1 VQRGLRTEI
10 QRISLTVLV
19 LTGIGLINGHLSLT
33 LLCGFALYL
42 AWTLRQILKLY
53 RWLETRP
60 DELPPESYGVWA
72 DICDQLYR
80 LQQSNKRATQL
91 HRNVVNRVKSIT
103 TALEEGL
110 VLLNSNRELDW
121 WNPAAK
127 QIFNLQKNDRG
138 QAITNLI
145 RSPAFVKFIYG
156 GKFKKSLE
164 ISAPNDDQRKLLI
177 SASKFEGDNTAL
189 VVQDITRLRNMEQ
202 MRTDFVA
209 NISHELRTP
218 LTVISGYIETLQANN
233 GSLPPAW
240 NAALEQMSQQ
250 TQRMN
255 ALANDLVML
264 SQLESMDTP
273 PSRQPV
279 KLQPLL
285 EQIVQ
290 DASALA
296 SDNHNL
302 ILECEPELTISGESK
317 ELYSAF
323 SNLVI
328 NAIKHN
334 PEGAD
339 IRITAERQS
348 AATVVHVSDN
358 GIGIDPK
365 HIGRLTERFYR
376 TDQSRASQ
384 TGGTG
389 LGLAIVKHILLR
401 HHATLSI
408 SSRRFSG
415 STFSCRF
422 AD

>member
-1 VQRGLRTEI
+1 
-10 QRISLTVLV
+10 
-19 LTGIGLINGHLSLT
+19 
-33 LLCGFALYL
+33 
-42 AWTLRQILKLY
+42 
-53 RWLETRP
+53 
-60 DELPPESYGVWA
+60 
-72 DICDQLYR
+72 
-80 LQQSNKRATQL
+80 
-91 HRNVVNRVKSIT
+91 
-103 TALEEGL
+103 
-110 VLLNSNRELDW
+110 
-121 WNPAAK
+121 
-127 QIFNLQKNDRG
+127 
-138 QAITNLI
+138 
-145 RSPAFVKFIYG
+145 
-156 GKFKKSLE
+156 
-164 ISAPNDDQRKLLI
+164 
-177 SASKFEGDNTAL
+177 
-189 VVQDITRLRNMEQ
+189 
-202 MRTDFVA
+202 
-209 NISHELRTP
+209 
-218 LTVISGYIETLQANN
+218 
-233 GSLPPAW
+233 
-240 NAALEQMSQQ
+240 MSQQ